1 MIELLQSVIS
11 QSPPST
17 LPAKDAITGLLTFGN
32 RVPIELRRPS
42 LAPFDQAIC
51 DAVPNSDSVRITA
64 EPGRSAGVENLR
76 IYFNS
81 LGRLH
86 LRPVTENV
94 LDYGLGGVIA
104 IGHLALEPQIVRHAR
119 AEAHR
124 IRLEEMQ
131 LRESID
137 RVLRDAENDGS
148 LCGLLDD
155 IEDSVRHVEAVCFYA
170 DDCLYAVMERVTNLV
185 ATRKGPG
192 LIDQLRQCPV
202 SAWRPSDRLAIV
214 ALRALF
220 LSGASVRFEEFN
232 SIELTAKR
240 LLQRLHALG
249 SSYATALQIPFEPLV
264 HPFEL
269 GRQVGALAKSLS
281 GKPWVRYRRVSGIT
295 FQKQEHCVQLPADQ
309 TSKQIL
315 QTSLHMLRCKWPCAP
330 ADSARAF
337 FSQVAQNAIEASC
350 FETERK
356 ASGQA
361 PYAGATSALE
371 RLIED
376 VVISAVQ
383 ATDADYGM
391 SSSLRRPGELFVDD
405 TEALAAVVGA
415 LTPKDFYC
423 CIVGTEE
430 LQRRFGERLNGDV
443 FRAVQARMQ
452 FNRWHFVPGNLPR
465 HLVADDRHYFYPPVM
480 PDLAEWVDQFHAG
493 HVRAAVRYSIRS
505 PGPEIVDA
513 PLEISGHEFRGF
525 YDVRVVRVDD
535 KPFDIRDLAIVRTH
549 SLWMGYIW
557 RTILANCLDP
567 AVRRQLQI
575 AGFANGHGAVPASA
589 ELAAAV

>member
-1 MIELLQSVIS
+1 MIELLRSVIS
-11 QSPPST
+11 QP
-17 LPAKDAITGLLTFGN
+17 LPAKDAIARLLTFGN
-32 RVPIELRRPS
+32 RVPIELRRLS
-42 LAPFDQAIC
+42 LAPFDQAIF
-51 DAVPNSDSVRITA
+51 DAVPNSDSVRITS
-64 EPGRSAGVENLR
+64 EPDPAADVENLR
-76 IYFNS
+76 IYFNA

-86 LRPVTENV
+86 LRPLSEPV
-94 LDYGLGGVIA
+94 LDYGLDEVTE
-104 IGHLALEPQIVRHAR
+104 IGHLALEPQIVRHAL
-119 AEAHR
+119 AEARR
-124 IRLEEMQ
+124 IKLEETQ

-137 RVLRDAENDGS
+137 RVLLDAENDGS
-148 LCGLLDD
+148 LSGLLDD
-155 IEDSVRHVEAVCFYA
+155 VGNSVRHVEAVCFYA
-170 DDCLYAVMERVTNLV
+170 DDCLYAVMEQVTNLV
-185 ATRKGPG
+185 ATRKGLG
-192 LIDQLRQCPV
+192 LIDRLRQCPV
-202 SAWRPSDRLAIV
+202 SAWRSSDRLAIV

-232 SIELTAKR
+232 SIELTAER

-269 GRQVGALAKSLS
+269 GGQVGALAKRLKD
-281 GKPWVRYRRVSGIT
+281 KPWVRYRRVNGIT
-295 FQKQEHCVQLPADQ
+295 FQKQEHCIQLTADQ
-309 TSKQIL
+309 TSQQIVK
-315 QTSLHMLRCKWPCAP
+315 TSLHLLRGKWPCAT
-330 ADSARAF
+330 ANSARAF
-337 FSQVAQNAIEASC
+337 FSQVAQKAIEASC
-350 FETERK
+350 LETELQPP
-356 ASGQA
+356 GQA

-391 SSSLRRPGELFVDD
+391 SSSLRRPGELFVD
-405 TEALAAVVGA
+405 TTAELAAAVGA
-415 LTPKDFYC
+415 LCPKDFYC
-423 CIVGTEE
+423 CIAGTGE
-430 LQRRFGERLNGDV
+430 LQQRFGERLNGDV

-465 HLVADDRHYFYPPVM
+465 SLVADDRHYFYPPVM

-505 PGPEIVDA
+505 PGPEIIDA

-535 KPFDIRDLAIVRTH
+535 KPFDIQDLAIVRTH

-567 AVRRQLQI
+567 AVRGRLRI
-575 AGFANGHGAVPASA
+575 AGFANGHGAVLASA

>member
-1 MIELLQSVIS
+1 
-11 QSPPST
+11 
-17 LPAKDAITGLLTFGN
+17 
-32 RVPIELRRPS
+32 
-42 LAPFDQAIC
+42 
-51 DAVPNSDSVRITA
+51 
-64 EPGRSAGVENLR
+64 
-76 IYFNS
+76 
-81 LGRLH
+81 
-86 LRPVTENV
+86 
-94 LDYGLGGVIA
+94 
-104 IGHLALEPQIVRHAR
+104 
-119 AEAHR
+119 
-124 IRLEEMQ
+124 MQ
-131 LRESID
+131 LRELID
-137 RVLRDAENDGS
+137 RVLLDAENSGS
-148 LCGLLDD
+148 LSGLLDD

-192 LIDQLRQCPV
+192 LIDHLRQCPV
-202 SAWRPSDRLAIV
+202 SDWRSSDRLAIV
-214 ALRALF
+214 ALRSLF

-240 LLQRLHALG
+240 FLQRLHNLG
-249 SSYATALQIPFEPLV
+249 SSYSTARQNPFEPLV

-269 GRQVGALAKSLS
+269 GRQVGALAKGLK
-281 GKPWVRYRRVSGIT
+281 GAPWVRYRRVNGIT
-295 FQKQEHCVQLPADQ
+295 FQKQEHCIQLTADK
-309 TSKQIL
+309 TSEQIL
-315 QTSLHMLRCKWPCAP
+315 KTSLRTLRSKWPCEA

-337 FSQVAQNAIEASC
+337 FTQGAQNAIETSC

-356 ASGQA
+356 PPGQA

-376 VVISAVQ
+376 IVISAVQ

-391 SSSLRRPGELFVDD
+391 SSSLRRPGELFVDK
-405 TEALAAVVGA
+405 TEELAAVVGA

-423 CIVGTEE
+423 CIAGTEE
-430 LQRRFGERLNGDV
+430 LRQRFGERLNGDV

-452 FNRWHFVPGNLPR
+452 FNRWHFVSGNLPR
-465 HLVADDRHYFYPPVM
+465 HLVADDRHYFYPPTM

-505 PGPEIVDA
+505 PGPEIIDA

-535 KPFDIRDLAIVRTH
+535 KPFDIQDLAIVRTH

-557 RTILANCLDP
+557 RTILANCLYP
-567 AVRRQLQI
+567 AVRGQLHI
-575 AGFANGHGAVPASA
+575 AGFANGHGAVLASA